1 MSIVLKLRSPN
12 LVMIRISFLI
22 PRDELDLFQKSFI
35 SITVLWAS
43 VMTVGQQIVQDCKLL
58 ASLWLEYS
66 PLRYLHSLFS
76 YSFSDFCSLSPHQRV
91 LFCLC
96 NLKQLPPLTYFLNIS
111 HYLTHTYILICCLSP
126 SNFNISF
133 IRTRIFVFTLA
144 SPVARTVLG
153 IIDTQIFVAERM
165 NGMSLYC
172 GKFVVFIL
180 AKPCVLE
187 IKCADGKVANLL

>member
-35 SITVLWAS
+35 GITVLWAS

-66 PLRYLHSLFS
+66 RLRYFHSLFS
-76 YSFSDFCSLSPHQRV
+76 YSFSDFCSIVTSSESPVLSLQSETA
-91 LFCLC
+91 
-96 NLKQLPPLTYFLNIS
+96 PPLTYFLNIS

-165 NGMSLYC
+165 NGISLYC

-180 AKPCVLE
+180 VKPCVLE